1 MWEAKPL
8 LTFDWLTV
16 ADAAVITLGCLIL
29 LVISLWLDYRDRK
42 RQQRIQR
49 IQRKLDQSSVLDRN
63 RVIHRL

>member
-16 ADAAVITLGCLIL
+16 ADAAVIVLGCSVL

-42 RQQRIQR
+42 RQQR